1 MRHGMPRILLLTA
14 LLVEAATGHWWISA
28 KPSAESLGVYS
39 VFRNEAQGIAEFVLH
54 YFAEGASQLVLI
66 DHLSTDGGGAIAVK
80 LGATVVRTAGEEPS
94 RDPVCKANALA
105 AKTCRHRQ
113 NAIYHAHVHLM
124 RTTWV
129 LVVDIDEFVYA
140 RRGFP
145 TIAAFA
151 ATRPANVGAIILP
164 WKPFAPPP
172 EDVKPLS
179 RIEASTRRCDAK
191 VSGLS
196 FCEKTLWRREH
207 LLSNASFSVHGATVR
222 PRTVYSRHQPG
233 KDLGRT
239 GKCWHTHFQAAR
251 DRDCLH
257 LNHYSPSLDY
267 WRRVKLKR
275 EFARKRVLTEATWF
289 QQNAS
294 FTACELPHTDRELY
308 AKRGSRFY
316 EQLPTRRMSNGEL
329 WP

>member
-1 MRHGMPRILLLTA
+1 
-14 LLVEAATGHWWISA
+14 
-28 KPSAESLGVYS
+28 VYS

-66 DHLSTDGGGAIAVK
+66 DNLSTDGGGAIAAQ

-105 AKTCRHRQ
+105 ALTCRHRQ

-172 EDVKPLS
+172 EDAQPLS

-207 LLSNASFSVHGATVR
+207 LFSNASFSVHGATVR
-222 PRTVYSRHQPG
+222 SRTVYSRHQPG

-239 GKCWHTHFQAAR
+239 GKCWRIRWGALKNHSVHSQAAR
-251 DRDCLH
+251 DKDCLH

-267 WRRVKLKR
+267 WRRIKLARANGFHKR
-275 EFARKRVLTEATWF
+275 ALSEETWF

-294 FTACELPHTDRELY
+294 FTTCELPHTDRELY